1 VFVPFACGYFVSYF
15 FRAVNAVLSPDL
27 VRDLR
32 LDAGDLGL
40 LTSAYFLAFALFQL
54 PLGVLLDRFGPRR
67 VNASLLVVAACG
79 AALFGAGDGVPALVA
94 GRALIGL
101 GVSACLMASIKA
113 FTLWFPLARLA
124 TLNGWLM
131 AAGGLGALAA
141 SAPLDALLH
150 WTSWR
155 TVFAGLAGLTLCA
168 AAGIVLAVP
177 ERAQA
182 GPREDLRTLL
192 AGFATIFGDPG
203 FWRIGAVSLTVPAT
217 TLAVNGLWVAP
228 WLRDVAGYTREQV
241 ASTLLGIAAGITLGF
256 ASQGAVADA
265 LARRGIAPV
274 RVLLFGSLASAL
286 LLAAFAAGFTA
297 GAPFAWFLF
306 ALLAP
311 AASLAYAIQT
321 RRYEASLAGRVNTAV
336 NLLVFLGAFA
346 AQWGIG
352 AIVDLWPVLEGGR
365 HPAAAY
371 GAGFGL
377 LAALECAALA
387 QLYFAER
394 AGV

>member
-1 VFVPFACGYFVSYF
+1 
-15 FRAVNAVLSPDL
+15 
-27 VRDLR
+27 
-32 LDAGDLGL
+32 
-40 LTSAYFLAFALFQL
+40 
-54 PLGVLLDRFGPRR
+54 

-352 AIVDLWPVLEGGR
+352 AIVDLWPVLEDGR

-394 AGV
+394 EGL